1 MVKVL
6 WLCLKNILSIY
17 RNDILRSKGIIPEKP
32 PDPEPI
38 IQQALLEAHQRAHEN
53 RLEDKTLG
61 ELDDLEDLEDDAFL
75 DTYRQQRLAELSSL
89 QKKSLHGQVYPISK
103 PDYARDVTEASSK
116 FPVLVNLTSGM
127 GTNVESRVLTELWRE
142 LARKYADVKFCE
154 MRADLCIEGYPER
167 NCPTILAYKDGDI
180 RRQIVT
186 LRELQGIRTSLKD
199 LEVLL
204 VDVGAIEEKDMR
216 LREDDGDEEAEAN
229 GRRGL
234 QGQKVSVQDDEDDW
248 D

>member
-1 MVKVL
+1 M
-6 WLCLKNILSIY
+6 
-17 RNDILRSKGIIPEKP
+17 RSKGIIPEKP

-38 IQQALLEAHQRAHEN
+38 IQEALLEAHQRAHEN
-53 RLEDKTLG
+53 RLEDKTLT

-75 DTYRQQRLAELSSL
+75 NIYRQQRLGELAALSR
-89 QKKSLHGQVYPISK
+89 KSLHGQVYPISK

-154 MRADLCIEGYPER
+154 MKADLCIEGYPEK

-180 RRQIVT
+180 KTQVVT
-186 LRELQGIRTSLKD
+186 LRDLQGVRTSLRD
-199 LEVLL
+199 LEMLL

-216 LREDDGDEEAEAN
+216 LREENDDDKSDAKS
-229 GRRGL
+229 RRGL
-234 QGQKVSVQDDEDDW
+234 QERKTGVGDDDDDDW

>member
-1 MVKVL
+1 MPVNVPVDNPNADTE
-6 WLCLKNILSIY
+6 W
-17 RNDILRSKGIIPEKP
+17 NDILRSKGIIPEKP
-32 PDPEPI
+32 PDSEPI
-38 IQQALLEAHQRAHEN
+38 IQKALLEAHQRAHDT
-53 RLEDKTLG
+53 RLEDKTLA

-75 DTYRQQRLAELSSL
+75 DIYRKQRLTELATLS
-89 QKKSLHGQVYPISK
+89 QKSLHGQVYPISK
-103 PDYARDVTEASSK
+103 PDYARDVTEASSQ

-167 NCPTILAYKDGDI
+167 NCPTILAYRAGDI
-180 RRQIVT
+180 KRQVVT
-186 LRELQGIRTSLKD
+186 LRELQGVRTKLRD
-199 LEVLL
+199 LEMLL

-216 LREDDGDEEAEAN
+216 LREDQDDEEADAN
-229 GRRGL
+229 DRRGL
-234 QGQKVSVQDDEDDW
+234 QGKKTAGGDDDDEDW